1 MQVRPI
7 ISTMVFAL
15 VAAWMA
21 GAQAQSATPQQAVQ
35 QNAAKRDSAQAN
47 GNSRAGAQSRSTTHH
62 VQSKRAKARKAKR
75 GAYRPE
81 YARNSV
87 EVINGSSTQKVQFSQ
102 EEKPSARAKAG
113 PSQLKVEE
121 VNGNAT
127 STRYFY
133 VDKDQPS
140 QEQIAANYKKP
151 VVIGV
156 ESSNTRHVGG
166 NHQPVVT
173 GITSAGPSDATGTSA
188 GGEKLTTGVAGRPKR
203 APYQP

>member
-1 MQVRPI
+1 MQLRSV
-7 ISTMVFAL
+7 ISSVVFAL
-15 VAAWMA
+15 VAIWMP
-21 GAQAQSATPQQAVQ
+21 GAQAQSAAPQQTAQ
-35 QNAAKRDSAQAN
+35 QNAAKRDAAQAN
-47 GNSRAGAQSRSTTHH
+47 GNSRAVAHSKKTTHH
-62 VQSKRAKARKAKR
+62 TVSKRTKERKAKR

-81 YARNSV
+81 YAKNSV
-87 EVINGSSTQKVQFSQ
+87 EVINGSSTRKVQFSQ
-102 EEKPSARAKAG
+102 EEKPGARAKAG

-133 VDKDQPS
+133 MDKNQPS

-166 NHQPVVT
+166 SQHPVVT
-173 GITSAGPSDATGTSA
+173 GITSAGPSDATSTSA